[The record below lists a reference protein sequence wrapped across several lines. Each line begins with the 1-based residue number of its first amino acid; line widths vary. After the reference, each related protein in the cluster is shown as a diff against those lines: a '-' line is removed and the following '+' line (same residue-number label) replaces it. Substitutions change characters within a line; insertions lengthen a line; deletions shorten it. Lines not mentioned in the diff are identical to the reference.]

1 MENKGSLTKFLA
13 IAGALL
19 VWFPLLLPFLFAFV
33 RLVRAWMF
41 RFDFLMIAE
50 LFPIVLIGGALL
62 AWAAFRARSYRGWIG
77 WSLGILASMLVFSQ
91 LLASLTGLASGETE
105 PGGFWWVVVLGAIA
119 LYSLA
124 AVALGVGGLLLVY
137 NLLIRREIIRGLGK

>member
-62 AWAAFRARSYRGWIG
+62 AWAAFRACSYRGWIG

-91 LLASLTGLASGETE
+91 LLASLTGLASGETG
-105 PGGFWWVVVLGAIA
+105 PGGFWWVVVLVAIT

-124 AVALGVGGLLLVY
+124 AVALGVGGLLLMR
-137 NLLIRREIIRGLGK
+137 NLRSN